1 MTTASVKGAGSILAA
16 AAVPGY
22 QNQSVGSSQSF
33 QDIWNNRTRQNGIS
47 EGAGTKGDSLSSK
60 ELAERSRNENS
71 GKKVLKETGAEE
83 EERAERAAEVL
94 GAAAAEL
101 FAEVAQVLGISEEEL
116 QSLMDGMD
124 MEPADLLDR
133 TKLGELIL
141 KAAGTED
148 LMSLLTNGELFTDY
162 KQLMNSLT
170 QVLQQSR
177 ETLRMEEEEFRNL
190 LTGTEAEQL
199 PEITVDV
206 TKTPQAEP
214 EMAQDDLPEE
224 VLKEQKAHLN
234 TDTRDEAAAPLENT
248 AGKAD
253 TGKEKQGAGQKNNGE
268 SSNLLLQNIRQELTA
283 NQTGTVQQTMES
295 YFSTQTQDIMRQV
308 MDFMRIQVKPD
319 LSELQMQLH
328 PENLGTLQVH
338 VASKGGMLTAQFIT
352 QNEAVKA
359 ALETQMI
366 QLQESFAEQGVKVE
380 AIEVTVQTHS
390 FEQNLEQGRG
400 RGQQEA
406 PEQRSRARRINLNDL
421 TELNGVS
428 GLDEEEQL
436 AAKLMEAN
444 GNTVD
449 YTA

>member
-1 MTTASVKGAGSILAA
+1 MTTASVKGAGTVLTA

-22 QNQSVGSSQSF
+22 QGQSVGSSQSF
-33 QDIWNNRTRQNGIS
+33 QDIWNNRIKQNSIS
-47 EGAGTKGDSLSSK
+47 EGAGTKGDSLSSR
-60 ELAERSRNENS
+60 ELAERSGNENS
-71 GKKVLKETGAEE
+71 SKKVLKETGAEE

-101 FAEVAQVLGISEEEL
+101 FAEVAEVLGISEEEL
-116 QSLMDGMD
+116 QSLMDGME
-124 MEPADLLDR
+124 MEPVDLLDR

-148 LMSLLTNGELFTDY
+148 FMSLLTNEELFTDY
-162 KQLMNSLT
+162 KELMNSLT

-177 ETLRMEEEEFRNL
+177 ETLRMAEDEFQNL
-190 LTGTEAEQL
+190 LTGTE
-199 PEITVDV
+199 PEITVEV
-206 TKTPQAEP
+206 AETP
-214 EMAQDDLPEE
+214 QDDLPEE
-224 VLKEQKAHLN
+224 VPKDQKDHLS
-234 TDTRDEAAAPLENT
+234 TDTQGEAVTPLENT

-268 SSNLLLQNIRQELTA
+268 NSNLLLQNIRQELTA
-283 NQTGTVQQTMES
+283 NRTGTVQQTMES

-338 VASKGGMLTAQFIT
+338 VASKGGMLTAQFVT

-400 RGQQEA
+400 GGQQEA
-406 PEQRSRARRINLNDL
+406 PEQRSRTRRINLNDL
-421 TELNGVS
+421 AKLDGAG

>member
-1 MTTASVKGAGSILAA
+1 MTTASVKGAGSILTA

-22 QNQSVGSSQSF
+22 QNQSVGNSQSF

-148 LMSLLTNGELFTDY
+148 LMSLLTSEELFTDY

-190 LTGTEAEQL
+190 LTGTEPEQL
-199 PEITVDV
+199 PEITVEV

-234 TDTRDEAAAPLENT
+234 TDTRDEAVAPLENT

-253 TGKEKQGAGQKNNGE
+253 TGKEKQGTGQKNNGE

-390 FEQNLEQGRG
+390 FEQNLEQGRD